1 MAEHKYA
8 QVRDHLLRRVSGLP
22 VGGQLPAEAALCD
35 EYAVSRITLR
45 RAVDELVND
54 GYLIR
59 QHGRGTF
66 VSRPRYAL
74 KHRER
79 FVSEVTGF
87 FTQMTRQGHTVTSEV
102 LAQKRTRAGA
112 RLAEAL
118 DLSPAGQVV
127 RLERVRR
134 VNGAI
139 HHLAESFV
147 AEERF
152 PDVLAADFTATS
164 LFAHL
169 RAHHDVVLTRNEIVV
184 GLHACDGREAAL
196 LGVPEGSP
204 LLLAT
209 STVFDLERRPVVHG
223 TSKFLPES
231 AELSFDIIAD
241 AE

>member
-118 DLSPAGQVV
+118 DISPAAQVI
-127 RLERVRR
+127 RLERLRR
-134 VNGAI
+134 VNGAV

-184 GLHACDGREAAL
+184 GLHTCDGREAAV

-223 TSKFLPES
+223 SSKFLPES